1 MGKNRRQS
9 EGIRGAFG
17 GIRDQVRAFWVFQY
31 CTELG
36 SSEAKTG
43 GSIFFIILKLERRSY
58 WQSVGRKITGVV
70 LLEFYWRL
78 PEVGVVRLE
87 FYWRACEP
95 AGSVPRS
102 LWVRF
107 GRFGGRQEREIEF
120 KEETLTCL

>member
-1 MGKNRRQS
+1 M
-9 EGIRGAFG
+9 
-17 GIRDQVRAFWVFQY
+17 
-31 CTELG
+31 
-36 SSEAKTG
+36 
-43 GSIFFIILKLERRSY
+43 
-58 WQSVGRKITGVV
+58 GRKITGVV

-120 KEETLTCL
+120 KEETLTRL

>member
-1 MGKNRRQS
+1 M
-9 EGIRGAFG
+9 A
-17 GIRDQVRAFWVFQY
+17 
-31 CTELG
+31 
-36 SSEAKTG
+36 
-43 GSIFFIILKLERRSY
+43 
-58 WQSVGRKITGVV
+58 RKSTGVV

-78 PEVGVVRLE
+78 SEAGVVLLK